1 MINGNA
7 HAFVEGLHYG
17 DERFFLYNGM
27 KYFIQG
33 YYENDKPMLVLYILD
48 PADNDFKWQVVS
60 DNDDYPVSEFENAK
74 IWNGKS
80 FWEVEKDM
88 TWVDC

>member
-74 IWNGKS
+74 IWDGKS
-80 FWEVEKDM
+80 FWEAEKDM